1 MVPTIGIFLQKYVK
15 FNIRFELILVSYGV
29 SNNFY
34 IFSQINVNFVDHIAL
49 LKDATPIHP
58 VLSVVPK
65 KAANN
70 FFYEKQEPIG
80 LCFI

>member
-1 MVPTIGIFLQKYVK
+1 MS
-15 FNIRFELILVSYGV
+15 ILW
-29 SNNFY
+29 
-34 IFSQINVNFVDHIAL
+34 IIITH

-70 FFYEKQEPIG
+70 FFYEKQKPIG